1 MVKPGATRG
10 RSRRFQRSSG
20 QAGLVAA
27 ALVPLVWLGVSALR
41 GTLGAN
47 PVETLEHTT
56 GQWTLRLLLAT
67 LSVTPARRALGWSW
81 LAPYRRTLGLLTFA
95 YCTLHL
101 GIYAFVDLWDAWDTL
116 VEDIL
121 KRPYITVGFSGFLLL
136 VPLAIT
142 STRAWMR
149 RLGRRWVVL
158 HRLVYGAGVA
168 GCLHFLWLVKAD
180 LQEPLVYAG
189 VLALLLG
196 ARVWPHVRRATAS
209 SSSPL

>member
-1 MVKPGATRG
+1 LREGP
-10 RSRRFQRSSG
+10 RRFRNLRG

-27 ALVPLVWLGVSALR
+27 ALAPAAWLAVSALR

-67 LSVTPARRALGWSW
+67 LAVTPLRRAFGWTW
-81 LAPYRRTLGLLTFA
+81 LAPYRRTLGLLAFG
-95 YCTLHL
+95 YCCLHL
-101 GIYAFVDLWDAWDTL
+101 CIYAFVDLWGAWDTL
-116 VEDIL
+116 IEDVL
-121 KRPYITVGFSGFLLL
+121 ERPYITAGVTGFLLL
-136 VPLAIT
+136 LPLAIT

-158 HRLVYGAGVA
+158 HRLVYAAAVA

-180 LQEPLVYAG
+180 LLEPLVYSGILG
-189 VLALLLG
+189 VLLG
-196 ARVWPHVRRATAS
+196 ARFWSHLRHQRAAQVT
-209 SSSPL
+209 P

>member
-1 MVKPGATRG
+1 M
-10 RSRRFQRSSG
+10 
-20 QAGLVAA
+20 VAA
-27 ALVPLVWLGVSALR
+27 ALAPAAWLAVSALR

-67 LSVTPARRALGWSW
+67 LAVTPLRRAFGWAW
-81 LAPYRRTLGLLTFA
+81 LAPCRRTLGLLAFG
-95 YCTLHL
+95 YCCLHL
-101 GIYAFVDLWDAWDTL
+101 CVYALVDLWGAWDTL
-116 VEDIL
+116 IEDVL
-121 KRPYITVGFSGFLLL
+121 ERPYITAGFTGFLLL
-136 VPLAIT
+136 LPLAIT

-158 HRLVYGAGVA
+158 HRLVYAAAVA

-180 LQEPLVYAG
+180 VLEPLVYAG

-196 ARVWPHVRRATAS
+196 ARVWPYLRRAFA
-209 SSSPL
+209 PA

>member
-1 MVKPGATRG
+1 MREGP
-10 RSRRFQRSSG
+10 RRFRNFRG

-27 ALVPLVWLGVSALR
+27 ALAPAAWLAVSALR

-67 LSVTPARRALGWSW
+67 LAVTPLRRAFGWAW
-81 LAPYRRTLGLLTFA
+81 LAPYRRTLGLLAFG
-95 YCTLHL
+95 YCCVHL
-101 GIYAFVDLWDAWDTL
+101 SIYALVDLWGAWDTL
-116 VEDIL
+116 VEDVL
-121 KRPYITVGFSGFLLL
+121 ERPYITIGFTGFLLL
-136 VPLAIT
+136 VPLAVT

-158 HRLVYGAGVA
+158 HRLVYAAAVA

-180 LQEPLVYAG
+180 TLEPLVYIG
-189 VLALLLG
+189 ILALLLG
-196 ARVWPHVRRATAS
+196 ARLWTHFRHQPAAQTTH
-209 SSSPL
+209 

>member
-1 MVKPGATRG
+1 VGRG
-10 RSRRFQRSSG
+10 VSRG
-20 QAGLVAA
+20 QVGVVAA
-27 ALVPLVWLGVSALR
+27 ALVPLVWLGASALR

-67 LSVTPARRALGWSW
+67 LSVTPARRALGWAW
-81 LAPYRRTLGLLTFA
+81 LAPYRRTLGLLAFG

-101 GIYAFVDLWDAWDTL
+101 GIYALIDLWDAWDTL

-121 KRPYITVGFSGFLLL
+121 KRPYITVGFTGFLLL

-149 RLGRRWVVL
+149 RLGRRWIVL
-158 HRLVYGAGVA
+158 HRLVYAAGVA

-180 LQEPLVYAG
+180 LLEPLVYSS

-196 ARVWPHVRRATAS
+196 ARFWPRVRRATSPAS
-209 SSSPL
+209 ALR